1 MCVCYCWF
9 SAQSTYVVHW
19 YQPLYICL
27 GNLWHKVSLFQGFV
41 SIFFVALVYMSQR
54 HISSNQSVSCF
65 VLHIVNDHKSTSTFY
80 CSLFFYTYCPCFM
93 PFTFIFVFMFSA
105 LWFVKVFLFWNL
117 QLFHLNEYFKVWRK
131 EAKKKERMLWAIII
145 IAPDIPRGGNTVT
158 VVVLEGA
165 VVFLRLARSSVYFK
179 RAAVTFARSCAQ

>member
-131 EAKKKERMLWAIII
+131 EAKKSACCEPSSSSHPIYRGVTTLW
-145 IAPDIPRGGNTVT
+145 
-158 VVVLEGA
+158 
-165 VVFLRLARSSVYFK
+165 RSLCWKGQWYFC
-179 RAAVTFARSCAQ
+179 V